1 MENNSHFD
9 SFELQFT
16 PIAQSFYR
24 EAGKWARFLSILGFI
39 FIAIYVIWGFVLM
52 AGSAAAGSD
61 PALSGMGGVGA
72 MAALGG
78 TVLGVIVIIAA
89 VVMFFPTLYLY
100 RFGSK
105 AKLALDNNN
114 TEYLTNSIENLK
126 SYFKFFGILMI
137 IYLVFMVI
145 GIIIAVV
152 GGIAAASATGSM

>member
-16 PIAQSFYR
+16 PIAQSFFR
-24 EAGKWARFLSILGFI
+24 EAGKWARFLSIFGFI
-39 FIAIYVIWGFVLM
+39 FIALYVILGLIMM
-52 AGSAAAGSD
+52 ASGGAMGSSE
-61 PALSGMGGVGA
+61 GMSGVGP
-72 MAALGG
+72 MAALGSTG
-78 TVLGVIVIIAA
+78 FGIFMIIIAVIIL
-89 VVMFFPTLYLY
+89 FPTLYLY

-126 SYFKFFGILMI
+126 SFFKFYGIFI
-137 IYLVFMVI
+137 IVYLIFVVVAVI
-145 GIIIAVV
+145 VAIV